1 MLLFPHGGIQGHAFA
16 LYALPHQITPLLP
29 SVTQQQHGM
38 GYWWEGSTSTAIT
51 PTSASDIVGQYNKI
65 GGITSSAALILC
77 GNVTANITNV
87 EVLKVKDIAGTY
99 SQVFIYSYTFHSIQA
114 REY

>member
-1 MLLFPHGGIQGHAFA
+1 MSDVILSDC
-16 LYALPHQITPLLP
+16 P
-29 SVTQQQHGM
+29 SAAICCTATNVM

-65 GGITSSAALILC
+65 GGITSRAALILC

-99 SQVFIYSYTFHSIQA
+99 SQVFIYSYTFHGIQA